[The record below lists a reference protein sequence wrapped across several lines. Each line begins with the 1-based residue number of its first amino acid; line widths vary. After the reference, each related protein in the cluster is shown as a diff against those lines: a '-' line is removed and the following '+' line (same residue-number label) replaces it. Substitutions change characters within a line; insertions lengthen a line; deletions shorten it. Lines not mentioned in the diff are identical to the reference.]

1 MKNLNKIL
9 PFFFLLF
16 TLSVLADA
24 VIVEFSAE
32 PDRNKITLRW
42 TTGTEDDVAQYVV
55 ERGLNDQDFTR
66 LGNVAA
72 TGNDSQYEYVD
83 ESLSNVYA
91 VYYYRLRV
99 ENNDGTFQL
108 SDPIS
113 VIPNISSFSKTWG
126 SIKALFQ

>member
-1 MKNLNKIL
+1 MTKRLIPL
-9 PFFFLLF
+9 CLLLF

-42 TTGTEDDVAQYVV
+42 TTGTEDNVGQYVV
-55 ERGLNDQDFTR
+55 ERGLNEQDFTR
-66 LGNVAA
+66 LGNVSA
-72 TGNDSQYEYVD
+72 TGSDSQYEYVD
-83 ESLSNVYA
+83 ENLSNVYS
-91 VYYYRLRV
+91 VYYYRLRI
-99 ENNDGTFQL
+99 ENTDGTVQL
-108 SDPIS
+108 TDPIS